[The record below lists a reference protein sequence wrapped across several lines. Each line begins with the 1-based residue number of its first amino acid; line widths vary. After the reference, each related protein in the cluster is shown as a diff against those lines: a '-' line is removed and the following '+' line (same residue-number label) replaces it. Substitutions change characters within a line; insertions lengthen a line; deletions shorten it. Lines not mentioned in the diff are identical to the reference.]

1 MKAGRLSYLFSSIDS
16 IIQTVFQSVL
26 FIFAGIQIAVGN
38 MTVGEFVMI
47 NSYFALLLRAVK
59 YYTAIYKQYQ
69 DSLASYKR
77 MRAILAYPKILNGE
91 IEIDAINT
99 IEVQNLNYGFSDQK
113 HMVFSNANCV
123 FKKGESYSIIGKNGE
138 GKSTLFKILTSLYGY
153 GKYVLFDGLLS
164 AEIDLKSARKRL
176 FSCVPQ
182 KLYAPQI
189 NVKDFLVKTM
199 NVTVDELN
207 LMLENSEE
215 LNGYAQFL
223 KNILGHRCDTLSGGE
238 LRKLYVWVASQKKAD
253 VLLLDEPTTD
263 LDTQS
268 QAELIDF
275 IKQNRSAQLIIAM
288 THDKGLIDTT
298 QHVIK
303 AEKGGLFVL

>member
-1 MKAGRLSYLFSSIDS
+1 M
-16 IIQTVFQSVL
+16 
-26 FIFAGIQIAVGN
+26 
-38 MTVGEFVMI
+38 
-47 NSYFALLLRAVK
+47 
-59 YYTAIYKQYQ
+59 
-69 DSLASYKR
+69 
-77 MRAILAYPKILNGE
+77 
-91 IEIDAINT
+91 
-99 IEVQNLNYGFSDQK
+99 
-113 HMVFSNANCV
+113 
-123 FKKGESYSIIGKNGE
+123 
-138 GKSTLFKILTSLYGY
+138 
-153 GKYVLFDGLLS
+153 FDGLLS

-263 LDTQS
+263 LDAQS

-288 THDKGLIDTT
+288 THNKGLIDTT

>member
-1 MKAGRLSYLFSSIDS
+1 MPGGSPACRRQIVRNSKLEALSQILPLPAMTGS
-16 IIQTVFQSVL
+16 
-26 FIFAGIQIAVGN
+26 GIV
-38 MTVGEFVMI
+38 VH
-47 NSYFALLLRAVK
+47 Y
-59 YYTAIYKQYQ
+59 
-69 DSLASYKR
+69 D
-77 MRAILAYPKILNGE
+77 
-91 IEIDAINT
+91 
-99 IEVQNLNYGFSDQK
+99 
-113 HMVFSNANCV
+113 
-123 FKKGESYSIIGKNGE
+123 
-138 GKSTLFKILTSLYGY
+138 
-153 GKYVLFDGLLS
+153 LFDPIEQFPG
-164 AEIDLKSARKRL
+164 ILKKRQV
-176 FSCVPQ
+176 FGHTTGHS
-182 KLYAPQI
+182 
-189 NVKDFLVKTM
+189 M

-263 LDTQS
+263 LDAQS

-288 THDKGLIDTT
+288 THNKGLIDTT